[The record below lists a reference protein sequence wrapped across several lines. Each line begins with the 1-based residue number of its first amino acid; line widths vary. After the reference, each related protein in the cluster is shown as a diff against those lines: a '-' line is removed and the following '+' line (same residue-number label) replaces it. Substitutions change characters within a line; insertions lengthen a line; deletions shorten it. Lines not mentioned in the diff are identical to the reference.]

1 VAVADRPSE
10 WPDGKPDKG
19 SDTGAPAY
27 GLSDGRYVAPDTG
40 ADNPTNAESQY
51 EPTVGERIR
60 LGQCMKAIDQLG
72 PEELRDLAKRLAQ
85 MALMV
90 YPAMIRGL
98 AREAAQNL
106 AGVPWGMERGG
117 KMADEL
123 IDHFNRLRRE

>member
-1 VAVADRPSE
+1 
-10 WPDGKPDKG
+10 
-19 SDTGAPAY
+19 
-27 GLSDGRYVAPDTG
+27 
-40 ADNPTNAESQY
+40 
-51 EPTVGERIR
+51 
-60 LGQCMKAIDQLG
+60 MKAIDQLG